1 MSESSLERTPII
13 AGNWKM
19 NPPDMGGVM
28 DLSDCLAQSS
38 AANVEDREVILFPPS
53 PFISEVCNRVDGTNI
68 QVGGQDLHWEKAG
81 AHTGEVSGTMLKA
94 VGCSHV
100 LAGHSER
107 RAAGET
113 DETVNAKVRA
123 ALDAALSPI
132 LCVGELLDHRNAG
145 EAENVVGK
153 QVEAGLEGVSPEEM
167 KNVVVAYEPVWAI
180 GTGETASSSDANTMC
195 KYIRELV
202 SEILGQE
209 IADSLRILYGGS
221 VKPDNVDELMA
232 KKHVDGALVGGATLN
247 TDSFE
252 RIVNFE

>member
-1 MSESSLERTPII
+1 MH
-13 AGNWKM
+13 
-19 NPPDMGGVM
+19 PPDMGGVI
-28 DLSDCLAQSS
+28 DLSDGLAQFS

-53 PFISEVCNRVDGTNI
+53 PFISEVYDRVDITGI

-81 AHTGEVSGTMLKA
+81 AYTGEISGSMLKA

-113 DETVNAKVRA
+113 DKTVNAKVRA

-132 LCVGELLDHRNAG
+132 LCVGEVSEQRKAG
-145 EAENVVGK
+145 EAEKVVGE
-153 QVEAGLEGVSPEEM
+153 QVKAGLEGVTPEEM

-180 GTGETASSSDANTMC
+180 GTGETASSEDANTMC
-195 KYIRELV
+195 KYIRGLV
-202 SEILGQE
+202 AEILDQE

-232 KKHVDGALVGGATLN
+232 EEHVDGALVGGAALDV
-247 TDSFE
+247 DSFE
-252 RIVNFE
+252 RIVNFK

>member
-1 MSESSLERTPII
+1 MSKSSPERTPII

-19 NPPDMGGVM
+19 NPPDMDGVM
-28 DLSDCLAQSS
+28 DLSDGLALSS
-38 AANVEDREVILFPPS
+38 AAKVEDREVILFPPS
-53 PFISEVCNRVDGTNI
+53 PFIPEVYDRVDGTNI
-68 QVGGQDLHWEKAG
+68 QVGGQDLHWEKVG
-81 AHTGEVSGTMLKA
+81 AHTGEISGSMLKD

-113 DETVNAKVRA
+113 DKTVNAKVRA

-132 LCVGELLDHRNAG
+132 LCVGEVLAQRKAG
-145 EAENVVGK
+145 EAENVVGE
-153 QVEAGLEGVSPEEM
+153 QVKAGLKGVTPEEM

-180 GTGETASSSDANTMC
+180 GTGETASSKDANTMC
-195 KYIRELV
+195 EYIRGLV
-202 SEILGQE
+202 AEILDQE

-221 VKPDNVDELMA
+221 VKPGNVDELMA
-232 KKHVDGALVGGATLN
+232 KEHVDGALVGGAALDA
-247 TDSFE
+247 DSFE